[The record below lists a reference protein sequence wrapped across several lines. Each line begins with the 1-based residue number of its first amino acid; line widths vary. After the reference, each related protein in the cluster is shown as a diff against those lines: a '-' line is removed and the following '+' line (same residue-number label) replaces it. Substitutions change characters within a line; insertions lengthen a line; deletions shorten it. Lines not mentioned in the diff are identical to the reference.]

1 MKGLA
6 DRNNDGKV
14 SFSELE
20 RYIKDNVETYS
31 EEKQIPL
38 IVGDLSKPFVN
49 VNSSVL
55 TALKIQKAKDR
66 PALARVNPK
75 GMEEKYIDSLKPDRQ
90 KDLSL
95 LSKKHG

>member
-1 MKGLA
+1 MKGLHH
-6 DRNNDGKV
+6 
-14 SFSELE
+14 
-20 RYIKDNVETYS
+20 S

-75 GMEEKYIDSLKPDRQ
+75 GMEEKYIDSLKPDGKKIYLSFQ
-90 KDLSL
+90 KTWQIKNLSGQ
-95 LSKKHG
+95 KIQMP